1 MEHGSTVVED
11 GGGLEDEGLHGG
23 GPEGRGLDG
32 GVIVFPPEVQAAIDQ
47 VSIYKF
53 GLSVC
58 LSVCI
63 QLTSKRLNRSGPN
76 FLWDI

>member
-47 VSIYKF
+47 VYKF

-58 LSVCI
+58 I
-63 QLTSKRLNRSGPN
+63 Q
-76 FLWDI
+76 

>member
-47 VSIYKF
+47 VY
-53 GLSVC
+53 
-58 LSVCI
+58 
-63 QLTSKRLNRSGPN
+63 TRMRRE
-76 FLWDI
+76 